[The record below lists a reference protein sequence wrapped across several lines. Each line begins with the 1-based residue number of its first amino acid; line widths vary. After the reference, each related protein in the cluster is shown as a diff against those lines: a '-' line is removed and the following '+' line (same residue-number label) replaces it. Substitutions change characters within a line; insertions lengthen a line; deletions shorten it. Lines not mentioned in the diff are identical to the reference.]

1 MQLVIHSPYGSRL
14 NRAWGLALRKRFC
27 TKFNFELQAAAT
39 EDNIVLSLTTA
50 HSFDLDEIRH
60 YLHPASV
67 RDLLIQALLD
77 APMFMTR
84 WRWVAGVALAL
95 PRFRGG
101 KKVPPPLARM
111 DAEDLIT
118 AIFRDQMACGENL
131 VGAREIP
138 DHPLVRQT
146 IDDCLNEAMDVDG
159 LERLLAK
166 LHSGEIGVV
175 ARDLAEP
182 SPLALEVLSA
192 RPYAYLDDA
201 PLEER
206 RTQAVMGRRWLAP
219 EDAAELGR
227 LDPEAIARVRG
238 EAWPDAINP
247 DELHDAL
254 AWLGFLSPAE
264 IAAGEGWTEWLGQLA
279 RDKRA
284 ARLQFVIPAKAG
296 THSSTAPAA
305 AGMDPGLRR
314 DPDLPSTELWV
325 SAERLPQFLALFPNA
340 HLDPPI
346 AAPAGYAEKN
356 WSPDEALVE
365 ILRGRLEGL
374 GPVTEAALAAPLGFM
389 PADIAAALAALQTE
403 GFALRGRFTP
413 GVEADEWCERRLLAR
428 IHRYTLKRL
437 RAEIEPVA
445 ARDFLRF
452 LFEWQRV
459 TQQTRMES
467 PDALAAV
474 LGQLEGFEAPAG
486 GWETEILPARVAE
499 YEPAWLD
506 DHCLAGRTAWA
517 RLRPRNP
524 RPDGERGPTNS
535 AGPVRTTPITFL
547 ARRHAPLWS
556 ALSPAPDPAQA
567 SPRAQA
573 VIAVIREHGAS
584 FFDELAE
591 GSGLLK
597 PQVEEAL
604 GELVALGLVTS
615 DSFAGMR
622 ALLLPDDKRR
632 SRRRR
637 TVFGMEDAGR
647 WALARRGGTLPDATE
662 AAEHLARTLLRRYGI
677 VFWRLLEREAAWLPP
692 WRDLLRVY
700 RRLEARGEIRGGRF
714 VAGFAGEQYALPD
727 AIGMLREIR
736 RKPASGEWI
745 SLSGADPL
753 NLVGILTP
761 GIKLAALTGNR
772 VLYRDG
778 LPVAVFT
785 GGQALFLETLDPE
798 TEWQAKKA
806 LRRGAVPPALI
817 ALS

>member
-1 MQLVIHSPYGSRL
+1 
-14 NRAWGLALRKRFC
+14 
-27 TKFNFELQAAAT
+27 
-39 EDNIVLSLTTA
+39 
-50 HSFDLDEIRH
+50 
-60 YLHPASV
+60 
-67 RDLLIQALLD
+67 
-77 APMFMTR
+77 
-84 WRWVAGVALAL
+84 
-95 PRFRGG
+95 
-101 KKVPPPLARM
+101 LARM

-118 AIFRDQMACGENL
+118 AIFPDQVACGENL

-146 IDDCLNEAMDVDG
+146 IDDCLHEAMDVAG

-175 ARDLAEP
+175 SRDLAEP

-219 EDAAELGR
+219 EDAAELGK
-227 LDPEAIARVRG
+227 LDPEAIARVRE
-238 EAWPDAINP
+238 EAWPAAANP

-254 AWLGFLSPAE
+254 VWLGFLSAE
-264 IAAGEGWTEWLGQLA
+264 EVAKGEGWKEWLAQLSA
-279 RDKRA
+279 DKRA
-284 ARLQFVIPAKAG
+284 TRLKLGVPAKAG
-296 THSSTAPAA
+296 THPSAAPALA
-305 AGMDPGLRR
+305 SMGPGFRRDADLRR
-314 DPDLPSTELWV
+314 QIELWIT
-325 SAERLPQFLALFPNA
+325 AERLPQFLALFPDA
-340 HLDPPI
+340 SLDPPI
-346 AAPAGYAEKN
+346 AAPSGYNEKN
-356 WSPDEALVE
+356 WPPEEALIE

-374 GPVTEAALAAPLGFM
+374 GPVTEAALAAPLGLA

-413 GVEADEWCERRLLAR
+413 GVQTDEWCERRLLAR

-459 TQQTRMES
+459 TQQTRMEG

-524 RPDGERGPTNS
+524 RPDGDRGGIS
-535 AGPVRTTPITFL
+535 PVRTTPITFL

-567 SPRAQA
+567 SPRARA
-573 VIAVIREHGAS
+573 VMAVIREHGAS

-622 ALLLPDDKRR
+622 ALLIPDDKRR

-637 TVFGMEDAGR
+637 AVFGMEDAGR
-647 WALARRGGTLPDATE
+647 WALARRARPAPEEAKAETQDPAE
-662 AAEHLARTLLRRYGI
+662 AAEHLARTLLRRYGV

-692 WRDLLRVY
+692 WRDLLRIY

-736 RKPASGEWI
+736 RKPLSGEWI

-761 GIKLAALTGNR
+761 GAKLAALTGNR

-778 LPVAVFT
+778 LPVALYA
-785 GGQALFLETLDPE
+785 GGEAQFLETLDPE